1 MNIAVIGSNRGIGL
15 EFVKQLSKD
24 NKVHAFCRKSS
35 KELDQLKGV
44 KVFENIDTTD
54 TKGMADQVNKL
65 ESSTYDQVIVVSGI
79 LSSESLDDWSDD
91 KILDQFKVNSLGAL
105 NCARIFSQNL
115 NKAGKIGVL
124 SSRMG
129 SISDN
134 DSGGMYGY
142 RMSKAAINAGCKSL
156 AQDLKSQEKTV
167 LILHPGYVKTD
178 MTNHNGN
185 IDTSESVKGLIK
197 IMNEKNLDDT
207 GTFWHTNG
215 EPLPW

>member
-15 EFVKQLSKD
+15 EFVKQLSKG
-24 NKVHAFCRKSS
+24 NTVHAFCRESS
-35 KELDQLKGV
+35 DELNGLDSVQ
-44 KVFENIDTTD
+44 VFENFDTTD
-54 TKGMADQVNKL
+54 TKSMYSIVEGLDSK
-65 ESSTYDQVIVVSGI
+65 YDQVIVVSGI
-79 LSSESLDDWSDD
+79 LSSESLEDWSDEG
-91 KILDQFKVNSLGAL
+91 ILKQFTVNSLGAI
-105 NCARIFSQNL
+105 NCARIFSQKL
-115 NKAGKIGVL
+115 KETGKIGVL

-156 AQDLKSQEKTV
+156 AQDLKPHKKTV
-167 LILHPGYVKTD
+167 LVLHPGYVKTD

-185 IDTSESVKGLIK
+185 IDTNESVKGLIK
-197 IMNEKNLDDT
+197 IMNDKTLNDT